1 MAAPI
6 LRDDALT
13 ARPDGFELRLSLPW
27 IRSMPL
33 ACVTELSVVIGGA
46 RCDVA
51 VALGDREIP
60 PADLA
65 REDAWW
71 FLQDRLVLRGSAS
84 LGPGAHRVEA
94 LFRLV
99 VPYLAGGPDGP
110 LVLPLREE
118 RELDP
123 SVHRASAS
131 RDVSGEVA
139 PTTGAS
145 PAAEASIGATGGPSG
160 SDDAGGG
167 AGPAHGGSPIS
178 GTADRAP
185 ATTLPDEW
193 RLSANA
199 FNWTPDVVRA
209 HRTAHDIVVGI
220 VADGVASVIEV
231 EPGQVWPAFPAPSSD
246 DVLRLRNDVAAV
258 GGSVSMV
265 GASIDDWVGTARRRD
280 DDERLAFLLPQLRA
294 ASLVGAEGVRLP
306 LGHAGRPLLERLL
319 PVLEELDL
327 VLYEEVQGQQAPSG
341 AAFDDIA
348 DLDDPR
354 LRVLVDTSMLMPA
367 LPVTYLER
375 MTSLPAELHA
385 RLREEW
391 RDPATH
397 EAMIAALRGGSVP
410 PELRTTFMNLI
421 VRFGR
426 STAADLRPIL
436 SLVGAV
442 HLKFWDLDDT
452 DGRVSTP
459 IRELGSELARSGF
472 AGALCSEWGGHDWLD
487 ADATDMTRAHL
498 ALARQALAEG
508 AAA

>member
-131 RDVSGEVA
+131 RDVCGEPA

-145 PAAEASIGATGGPSG
+145 PTAEMSVEATGGRRSG
-160 SDDAGGG
+160 SDDARRA
-167 AGPAHGGSPIS
+167 AGPAHGGSPTS
-178 GTADRAP
+178 GAADRTP
-185 ATTLPDEW
+185 ATTLATGW
-193 RLSANA
+193 RLTANA
-199 FNWTPDVVRA
+199 FNWTPDVA
-209 HRTAHDIVVGI
+209 GAGRTAHDLVVGI
-220 VADGVASVIEV
+220 VSDGVASEIEV
-231 EPGQVWPAFPAPSSD
+231 EPGQVWRGFPAPSTD
-246 DVLRLRNDVAAV
+246 DVFRLRDDLAAA

-265 GASIDDWVGTARRRD
+265 GASIDDWAGAHRRR

-397 EAMIAALRGGSVP
+397 EAVIAALRGGSVP